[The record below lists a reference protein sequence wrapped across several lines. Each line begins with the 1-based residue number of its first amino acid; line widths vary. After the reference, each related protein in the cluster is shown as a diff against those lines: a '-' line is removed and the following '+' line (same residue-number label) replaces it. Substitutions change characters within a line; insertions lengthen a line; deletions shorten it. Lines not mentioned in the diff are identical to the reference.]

1 MKHNLNIYSLSIAL
15 VCWLLMSA
23 IVVANDNI
31 KLSIGLWSFEDL
43 NAQNLAVDMTLTT
56 KGLGFSVSADSV
68 QLAQPIGKLDSLKL
82 SCKELLIVSEKVSC
96 ARGHIDFHQKEL
108 GLQKLAFEIE
118 AMPDNEKYKLEIEN
132 LNLASASFSVTI
144 IVKKD
149 KWKVFAD
156 TPQIQL
162 TSLIS
167 FLTPYMKA
175 KQLEVLANWSIEG
188 DLKLDIDLFGQ
199 AEQLN
204 VIELD
209 LESKALNVSDSDGQY
224 VSEGLTS
231 TLSLEAN
238 KIEQDWHWD
247 IDFNSVAGQGY
258 AEPIFIDFSETPLK
272 IKAQGLWLQNKA
284 ELQINT
290 AKLTHQTITEVVLS
304 GSGSLAKINSLTV
317 DVKKSDISK
326 LYTSWL
332 QPFSVGMAVDDV
344 ELAGNIEFYY
354 QKKNGNYH
362 LAIGLDKVFIDDQA
376 GRFGIDDLSGTVAWS
391 NYNKAQ
397 NLALSWQSAYV
408 YAIPLGTS
416 NIKARTQSSSLILQQ
431 PWLLP
436 ILDGALQ
443 INDFS
448 LHNPG
453 DEHLKWTFAG
463 ELSPISMES
472 LSAALEWPLMHGKL
486 SGVIPHVNYAEQQLK
501 VDGALK
507 VKLFEGITTIRDLQ
521 LDKPFGS
528 LPQLQANIDMK
539 GLNLETL
546 TQTFDFGKITGK
558 LDGRLTNFRLSNWQP
573 VHFDAKFATPEG
585 DKSRRKISQKA
596 VDNLSQIGGG
606 ATGVLQ
612 RSFLRFFEDFSYQ
625 RLGLSC
631 KLRNEICEMS
641 GVGEA
646 KQGYYIV
653 KGGGLPPRINVV
665 GYTRRVDWSDLIE
678 RLKAVSKSSGPIVK

>member
-1 MKHNLNIYSLSIAL
+1 
-15 VCWLLMSA
+15 
-23 IVVANDNI
+23 
-31 KLSIGLWSFEDL
+31 
-43 NAQNLAVDMTLTT
+43 
-56 KGLGFSVSADSV
+56 
-68 QLAQPIGKLDSLKL
+68 
-82 SCKELLIVSEKVSC
+82 
-96 ARGHIDFHQKEL
+96 
-108 GLQKLAFEIE
+108 
-118 AMPDNEKYKLEIEN
+118 
-132 LNLASASFSVTI
+132 
-144 IVKKD
+144 
-149 KWKVFAD
+149 
-156 TPQIQL
+156 
-162 TSLIS
+162 
-167 FLTPYMKA
+167 
-175 KQLEVLANWSIEG
+175 
-188 DLKLDIDLFGQ
+188 
-199 AEQLN
+199 
-204 VIELD
+204 
-209 LESKALNVSDSDGQY
+209 
-224 VSEGLTS
+224 
-231 TLSLEAN
+231 
-238 KIEQDWHWD
+238 
-247 IDFNSVAGQGY
+247 
-258 AEPIFIDFSETPLK
+258 
-272 IKAQGLWLQNKA
+272 
-284 ELQINT
+284 
-290 AKLTHQTITEVVLS
+290 
-304 GSGSLAKINSLTV
+304 
-317 DVKKSDISK
+317 
-326 LYTSWL
+326 
-332 QPFSVGMAVDDV
+332 
-344 ELAGNIEFYY
+344 
-354 QKKNGNYH
+354 
-362 LAIGLDKVFIDDQA
+362 
-376 GRFGIDDLSGTVAWS
+376 
-391 NYNKAQ
+391 
-397 NLALSWQSAYV
+397 LALSWQSAYV

-486 SGVIPHVNYAEQQLK
+486 SGVIPHVDYVEQQLK

-573 VHFDAKFATPEG
+573 VDFDAKFATPEG